1 MKAPCSSGDTA
12 SHSFTSAS
20 TISETSEHDT
30 SELLLRRQQVRDM
43 LTKAIEEQERKRD
56 DFRRMMDH
64 KQSTVNAHLEQDN
77 EYGAILV
84 MKQVLKTES
93 QLEKSTRIIATLA
106 SMRSSVMS
114 MGEAMESLETYQHK
128 LDTVVSSPAPAVQ
141 YTKPR
146 DILKL
151 AQLRHKLCQKE
162 ARGKEV
168 QQPTQRSRE
177 VEEEKEE
184 IEPPSYHDESENED
198 GHDAAFKLPA
208 LQHHETEEYHSEK
221 LEV

>member
-77 EYGAILV
+77 EYGMFTSCVECVDCDDI
-84 MKQVLKTES
+84 
-93 QLEKSTRIIATLA
+93 
-106 SMRSSVMS
+106 
-114 MGEAMESLETYQHK
+114 EAMR
-128 LDTVVSSPAPAVQ
+128 V
-141 YTKPR
+141 
-146 DILKL
+146 
-151 AQLRHKLCQKE
+151 C
-162 ARGKEV
+162 
-168 QQPTQRSRE
+168 
-177 VEEEKEE
+177 
-184 IEPPSYHDESENED
+184 
-198 GHDAAFKLPA
+198 
-208 LQHHETEEYHSEK
+208 
-221 LEV
+221 